1 MTVLIA
7 WWLLRRLC
15 GDTPK
20 DSDTA
25 PRRVGEENY
34 GNKIGPTCPTCMG
47 WAWDFSMVQ
56 PVYFDGD
63 WHHPYHADDLLAE
76 YLRRSGAVVLH
87 VHCGDNDETKH

>member
-1 MTVLIA
+1 
-7 WWLLRRLC
+7 
-15 GDTPK
+15 
-20 DSDTA
+20 
-25 PRRVGEENY
+25 
-34 GNKIGPTCPTCMG
+34 MG